1 MLAWKDVVMA
11 QERYSDYRRQA
22 AHDRL
27 VLEARAGQIG
37 LGARLAAWLEK
48 LRGKRPA
55 SDRLLAPARLRSASR
70 PH

>member
-1 MLAWKDVVMA
+1 MLAWPDVVMA
-11 QERYSDYRRQA
+11 QEHYRDLYRQA

-37 LGARLAAWLEK
+37 RGARLAAWLGK
-48 LRGKRPA
+48 LWGKRPA
-55 SDRLLAPARLRSASR
+55 SDRLAPTRLRSASQ